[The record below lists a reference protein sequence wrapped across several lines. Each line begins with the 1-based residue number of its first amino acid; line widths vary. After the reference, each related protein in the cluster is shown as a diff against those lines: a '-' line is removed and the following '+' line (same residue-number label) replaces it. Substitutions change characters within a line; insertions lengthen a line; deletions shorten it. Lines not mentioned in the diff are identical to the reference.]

1 MLTGHEIMRQIK
13 KGNITIDPFNVEQL
27 NPNSYNLKLAPRLK
41 VYEPGAIL
49 DPKQSNTCY
58 NEIIIP
64 SNGFVLSPGK
74 LYIGATKERIAS
86 DKYISAIDGRSSIGR
101 LGMQIHLTAGFG
113 DLGFNGT
120 YTLEITVV
128 NPVRIYSDLE
138 IAQVY
143 FEKPT
148 GKIDFLYHG
157 RYQGQIEPTES
168 RINIDSKTIKGYHGK
183 YNKEEPTSYH
193 PYIYEE

>member
-1 MLTGHEIMRQIK
+1 
-13 KGNITIDPFNVEQL
+13 
-27 NPNSYNLKLAPRLK
+27 
-41 VYEPGAIL
+41 
-49 DPKQSNTCY
+49 
-58 NEIIIP
+58 
-64 SNGFVLSPGK
+64 
-74 LYIGATKERIAS
+74 
-86 DKYISAIDGRSSIGR
+86 
-101 LGMQIHLTAGFG
+101 MQIHLTAGFG